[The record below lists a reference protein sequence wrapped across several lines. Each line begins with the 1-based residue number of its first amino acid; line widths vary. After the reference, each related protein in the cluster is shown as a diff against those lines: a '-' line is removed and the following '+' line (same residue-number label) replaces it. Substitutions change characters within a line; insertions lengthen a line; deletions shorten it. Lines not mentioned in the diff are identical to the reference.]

1 MTSLLQLLFVRCGFL
16 LLQFQKHRPAGKLSL
31 IFTLGHGLTLSF
43 FVLQLSPKPSL
54 TADGQV
60 SSPTLVNSSAQPSSK
75 LTAGDALLPTHEDI
89 KMEVKKQEGEEE
101 EDDQEAGSQK
111 KGKVQPEVKTEEKPE
126 ASSPAL
132 IY

>member
-1 MTSLLQLLFVRCGFL
+1 M
-16 LLQFQKHRPAGKLSL
+16 HD
-31 IFTLGHGLTLSF
+31 LTPSI

-60 SSPTLVNSSAQPSSK
+60 SSPTSVNSSAQPSSQ
-75 LTAGDALLPTHEDI
+75 LTTGDILLPSQEDI
-89 KMEVKKQEGEEE
+89 KIEVKKQEGEEE

-126 ASSPAL
+126 ASSPML
-132 IY
+132 TY